1 VHRSDYVSLKI
12 AVISSALLGGLIA
25 GPSHARP
32 RKTRPG
38 VPQLVDISGQ
48 SYFANAHPYL
58 EEPLEELIERIPE
71 LKALQPAPD
80 QQALSIIL
88 RKTGSRVQEFFQN
101 IVDLTAHEEIA
112 QERLNAK
119 GLITA
124 SQRLQYNYLILI
136 HHDAFPPI
144 IEEYR
149 TDLLRE
155 SAGARRPRQWVLRDF
170 RICIEMDSFPAD
182 VATGF
187 DVSVSRR

>member
-1 VHRSDYVSLKI
+1 VSLKI
-12 AVISSALLGGLIA
+12 AVISLALLGGLIA

-38 VPQLVDISGQ
+38 VPQLVDTGGQ

-58 EEPLEELIERIPE
+58 EEPLEELIERIPG

-80 QQALSIIL
+80 QQAPSIIL
-88 RKTGSRVQEFFQN
+88 GKTGGRVQEFFQN

-124 SQRLQYNYLILI
+124 SRRLQYNYLILI
-136 HHDAFPPI
+136 HHDAFPPT
-144 IEEYR
+144 IE
-149 TDLLRE
+149 
-155 SAGARRPRQWVLRDF
+155 
-170 RICIEMDSFPAD
+170 
-182 VATGF
+182 
-187 DVSVSRR
+187 